1 MTAVDRAQSL
11 RQAMPEGGLFGG
23 MSWKTAARPLALGE
37 SLATEIE
44 SLGRVFHQFYKAVN
58 QLYRRSF
65 EGRAPAWVAEVLDQG
80 KPPELVAIQ
89 RAAAVRNELP
99 RVIRPDLLLTEEGF
113 ITSELDSVP
122 GGIGLTQWLNQT
134 GKRL

>member
-23 MSWKTAARPLALGE
+23 MSWKSAARPLALGE
-37 SLATEIE
+37 ALAAEIE

-58 QLYRRSF
+58 QLYRRSA

-89 RAAAVRNELP
+89 RAAALRNELP
-99 RVIRPDLLLTEEGF
+99 RVIRPTCC
-113 ITSELDSVP
+113 
-122 GGIGLTQWLNQT
+122 
-134 GKRL
+134 